1 MPRLLAR
8 GGPDLLVVDERGE
21 LWRWRP
27 SDDQGGGTLGQVR
40 VAGDQVWDATVV
52 DVETFVINADQG
64 LYRLYVPYPA
74 SSQIL
79 RYDPTADG
87 SGFSA
92 PAPYFVGEGEDVAA
106 FRQLLDRRRRLRR
119 DRAPTCMRYF
129 NGRATGFALD
139 DPPDN
144 DDLRPGHD
152 YAPHR
157 RQPARA
163 ASASCSSGTSCT
175 VACSCSTR
183 PRARTS
189 SSSSPRR
196 AHRR

>member
-27 SDDQGGGTLGQVR
+27 SDGQGGGTLGQVR
-40 VAGDQVWDATVV
+40 VAGDQVWDASVV
-52 DVETFVINADQG
+52 DVETFVINPDQG

-87 SGFSA
+87 SGFSV
-92 PAPYFVGEGEDVAA
+92 PVPYFVGEGEDVAA
-106 FRQLLDRRRRLRR
+106 FRQLLIDGDVYAVTSPQPDPLLQRQRDQLRARGSARQRRPAPGPRLR
-119 DRAPTCMRYF
+119 A
-129 NGRATGFALD
+129 A
-139 DPPDN
+139 
-144 DDLRPGHD
+144 
-152 YAPHR
+152 R
-157 RQPARA
+157 RQPGRA
-163 ASASCSSGTSCT
+163 ASASSSSGTSCT
-175 VACSCSTR
+175 AACSCSTR
-183 PRARTS
+183 TRARSS

-196 AHRR
+196 AHRH